1 MREVVF
7 IRYAR
12 HGVEYHPNVT
22 HNGRSERATLCGS
35 QATEQ
40 ATGCMPQ
47 RRRIAQEANALSN
60 IKDTLT

>member
-1 MREVVF
+1 MRDVVF

-22 HNGRSERATLCGS
+22 HNGRSERGNPLWLS
-35 QATEQ
+35 ATEQ
-40 ATGCMPQ
+40 ATGWMPQ
-47 RRRIAQEANALSN
+47 RRRMAQEANALSN